1 MLKVNW
7 QYRAIAAV
15 LALFFWYLISGQ
27 EKVEIWLTVPV
38 EVVNLPSEHVITSGW
53 VNSVRV
59 RVRGTSTILSRMETN
74 RINYPLDL
82 SGIRR
87 GLNVVNL
94 DPKNINLPRAVEVV
108 EINPSSLELEVD
120 RQISKTLPVRVKWH
134 ASISPEFE
142 LREIRVEPEYIR
154 VRGGAR
160 ILDSVD
166 EVETNYVEIKDETPR
181 RVIKK
186 IDLDLFPEVESS
198 VTEVLVEFLFGPV
211 LEEIWVRKSVQ
222 VIADEGVNYR
232 IDPDYVRAHLALPRF
247 LVRTDNWRDQIN
259 YYIKVTQDMGPGM
272 HRVEVMTDLPRDGKA
287 LEIRPEFIDVEILKL
302 N

>member
-1 MLKVNW
+1 MFKVNW

-27 EKVEIWLTVPV
+27 EKVEIWITVPV
-38 EVVNLPSEHVITSGW
+38 EIVNLPSDHVIASGL
-53 VNSVRV
+53 VNSIRV
-59 RVRGTSTILSRMETN
+59 RARGTSTILSRMETG

-87 GLNVVNL
+87 GQNVVNL
-94 DPKNINLPRAVEVV
+94 DSKNINLPRAVEVV
-108 EINPSSLELEVD
+108 EMDPSSLELEID
-120 RQISKTLPVRVKWH
+120 RQISKTLPVHVKWQAH
-134 ASISPEFE
+134 ISPEFE
-142 LREIRVEPEYIR
+142 LREIRVEPEYVR

-166 EVETNYVEIKDETPR
+166 EIETSHVEIKGETPR

-186 IDLDLFPEVESS
+186 VDLALFPEVEAS

-211 LEEIWVRKSVQ
+211 LEEIWVRKPVQ
-222 VIADEGVNYR
+222 VIADEGVNFR
-232 IDPDYVRAHLALPRF
+232 IDPDHVRANLALPRF

-259 YYIKVTQDMGPGM
+259 YYIKVTQDMGAGM
-272 HRVEVMTDLPRDGKA
+272 HSVEVMTDLPRDGMA
-287 LEIRPEFIDVEILKL
+287 LEKRPETIDVEIL